1 MCARRGIRTLLPA
14 LFLSPFLALCA
25 LSQQQGGKPPSSA
38 GPGQSQ
44 SNITQSQAET
54 DALNTLQQATHP
66 NIVFKPDAKKA
77 KESYKEGLQAEKR
90 GDWQAAFQE
99 YSDAVNF
106 APDNRDYLV
115 SRELARSHIVQ
126 FLMDKAEKDAVGGH
140 LTEALKTLRSARDL
154 DPSNPVLRERLT
166 ELSALLPHPY
176 EEVKQAAQLAE
187 PTHIEHQAGKKS
199 FDFRGNST
207 GAYEEVARQFGV
219 NVAFDIDL
227 QPRPVRIR
235 FEDVDF
241 FQALDLVGIAS
252 GTFWRPLTK
261 HLFFV
266 SADTPQ
272 KRKDYGA
279 SAVRTVI
286 LPASESDEQ
295 MTETFRLVREI
306 AGLTR
311 SDLDRNTR
319 TITMR
324 GSPQSLAV
332 ATNLLD
338 DLEKP
343 TGELVLE
350 INVLEVDRTYAS
362 NIGIVPPQT
371 AQIFTLSSQQIQE
384 AQQSTQGLLN
394 VISQVFGLPSI
405 LSGLSSEQA
414 GALISSGQIGLGTL
428 IPPVL
433 AFGGGKTTFLYTLP
447 GATANLGEMLS
458 MVKSGRRI
466 LLRAEDGKPATFFVG
481 DRIPISLAQFSASLG
496 GGAALIPGVSTTNF
510 PVTEFA
516 TGNNPQFVVAGD
528 TRNNSTQDLLVA
540 NFADNT
546 LSVLL
551 GNGDGTFADQVTYP
565 TGTGPVWVA
574 TGDFNGDKNLDVA
587 VADNTANTI
596 SILLGKGD
604 GTFGP
609 KTDIKTGNA
618 PQGLVAANFHDLNGK
633 NDLDLAVA
641 NSKDN
646 TISVFPGN
654 GDGTFG
660 TPTLLTTGNGPFAL
674 AVGDFNKD
682 NHMDLVVTNRTDN
695 TAQVFLGKGDGTFQ
709 QPVTLATGA
718 TPLWVSVADFNN
730 DGNPDLAIAN
740 NGAPTNTLSGNSVTI
755 ILGNGDGTFN
765 AAGAQSFRAGNG
777 PTSIA
782 VADYNIDG
790 FLDLA
795 VTDQTDNVFS
805 LLLGLGDGTFGPNVQ
820 LNVGTNP
827 LSSFTADF
835 NGDNRPDLAVA
846 NAGSN
851 NVSVILNQSQ
861 FSPGQGLAPTQFPG
875 VQYLDVGVKV
885 KATPRVLTSDEVS
898 LQLNVEIS
906 DVTSTSFNGIPVIAN
921 QTVEQTVRVKNEE
934 AAALAGF
941 HQLQRSNAINGT
953 PGIGTVPGI
962 GLLAGNQVTQNDDTD
977 LMIFI
982 TPHLV
987 SRVDRKDH
995 TIYAGRGAPEGP
1007 SGPVA
1012 GPFRP
1017 AGRFGV
1023 PAANQPQPA
1032 EEPVPAPQPQPGTV
1046 VTPSPPLQPQQ
1057 QPAQQP
1063 VPTPAPNPEE
1073 EPKPQ

>member
-1 MCARRGIRTLLPA
+1 
-14 LFLSPFLALCA
+14 
-25 LSQQQGGKPPSSA
+25 
-38 GPGQSQ
+38 
-44 SNITQSQAET
+44 
-54 DALNTLQQATHP
+54 
-66 NIVFKPDAKKA
+66 
-77 KESYKEGLQAEKR
+77 
-90 GDWQAAFQE
+90 
-99 YSDAVNF
+99 
-106 APDNRDYLV
+106 
-115 SRELARSHIVQ
+115 
-126 FLMDKAEKDAVGGH
+126 
-140 LTEALKTLRSARDL
+140 
-154 DPSNPVLRERLT
+154 
-166 ELSALLPHPY
+166 
-176 EEVKQAAQLAE
+176 
-187 PTHIEHQAGKKS
+187 
-199 FDFRGNST
+199 
-207 GAYEEVARQFGV
+207 
-219 NVAFDIDL
+219 
-227 QPRPVRIR
+227 
-235 FEDVDF
+235 
-241 FQALDLVGIAS
+241 
-252 GTFWRPLTK
+252 
-261 HLFFV
+261 
-266 SADTPQ
+266 
-272 KRKDYGA
+272 
-279 SAVRTVI
+279 
-286 LPASESDEQ
+286 
-295 MTETFRLVREI
+295 
-306 AGLTR
+306 
-311 SDLDRNTR
+311 
-319 TITMR
+319 
-324 GSPQSLAV
+324 
-332 ATNLLD
+332 
-338 DLEKP
+338 
-343 TGELVLE
+343 
-350 INVLEVDRTYAS
+350 
-362 NIGIVPPQT
+362 
-371 AQIFTLSSQQIQE
+371 
-384 AQQSTQGLLN
+384 
-394 VISQVFGLPSI
+394 
-405 LSGLSSEQA
+405 
-414 GALISSGQIGLGTL
+414 
-428 IPPVL
+428 
-433 AFGGGKTTFLYTLP
+433 
-447 GATANLGEMLS
+447 
-458 MVKSGRRI
+458 
-466 LLRAEDGKPATFFVG
+466 
-481 DRIPISLAQFSASLG
+481 
-496 GGAALIPGVSTTNF
+496 
-510 PVTEFA
+510 VTEFA

-565 TGTGPVWVA
+565 TGTGPVWLA

-633 NDLDLAVA
+633 GDLDLAVA

-660 TPTLLTTGNGPFAL
+660 APTLLTTGNGPFSL

-765 AAGAQSFRAGNG
+765 TAGAQSFRAGNG

-795 VTDQTDNVFS
+795 VTDQTDNAFS

-953 PGIGTVPGI
+953 PGIGTVPGV

-1023 PAANQPQPA
+1023 PAANQPQPT
-1032 EEPVPAPQPQPGTV
+1032 EEPAPAPQPQPGTV
-1046 VTPSPPLQPQQ
+1046 VTPLPPQQPQQ